1 MRHLMTLLFLVIF
14 CCLQLTTS
22 APVASELAKSNCCF
36 EFSNAQIPLRR
47 VKSYYWTSD
56 SCLKRAIVFQTDK
69 KKICVDPDTTWVSSH
84 MAKVDTRAPRVTPK
98 TQTTTV

>member
-1 MRHLMTLLFLVIF
+1 MRHLITLLFLVIF

-22 APVASELAKSNCCF
+22 APIASEMLNSQCCF
-36 EFSNAQIPLRR
+36 KFNNAMIPLRR
-47 VKSYYWTSD
+47 VKSYSWTSD
-56 SCLKRAIVFQTDK
+56 NCHKRAIVFQTDK
-69 KKICVDPDTTWVSSH
+69 RKICVDPDTTWVTSH

>member
-22 APVASELAKSNCCF
+22 APVASDLAKSNCCF
-36 EFSNAQIPLRR
+36 EFRNAQIPLRR

-56 SCLKRAIVFQTDK
+56 NCHTRAIVFQTDK
-69 KKICVDPDTTWVSSH
+69 RKICVDPNTTWVTSH
-84 MAKVDTRAPRVTPK
+84 MAKVDNRTSSVTPK